1 VRGDFLRVKEIMDS
15 KHPSIYEDDPATKA
29 RALLRDLNL
38 RIIPVTDENKKLLGK
53 ISRRDVMTISSSV
66 SPMKAKGIMT
76 PARYV
81 AMLDEDVPSAFR
93 GMLRVDVWYAPVTV
107 SSGDRTYKGV
117 VGLESFIE
125 TLMKNSPERFVKDV
139 SDIMTKDVVTC
150 SPDDEVDKIWRLM
163 NETRFA
169 GLPVVKNGKLVGMVT
184 QKDLLETGVVL
195 PAFESRKGRFRESPK
210 ISSVMQTNLI
220 AVPPSTKA
228 IRVARVMV
236 SKDIGRVPVKDK
248 DGKLVGIVDRE
259 DIARLVVG

>member
-1 VRGDFLRVKEIMDS
+1 VRGDLLRVKEIMDS
-15 KHPSIYEDDPATKA
+15 KHPSIYEDEPATKA
-29 RALLRDLNL
+29 RALLRDFNL
-38 RIIPVTDENKKLLGK
+38 RIIPVTDVNKKLLGK
-53 ISRRDVMTISSSV
+53 VSRRDMMTITSSV
-66 SPMKAKGIMT
+66 SPMKVKGIMT

-81 AMLDEDVPSAFR
+81 ALLDDDVTSTFKA
-93 GMLRVDVWYAPVTV
+93 MLRVDVWYAPVTV
-107 SSGDRTYKGV
+107 SSDDKTFRGV
-117 VGLESFIE
+117 VGLETFIE
-125 TLMKNSPERFVKDV
+125 PLMKNSPERFVKDV
-139 SDIMTKDVVTC
+139 SEIMTKHVVTC
-150 SPDDEVDKIWRLM
+150 SPDDEVEKIWRLM

-169 GLPVVKNGKLVGMVT
+169 GLPVVKNGKLVGIVT

-248 DGKLVGIVDRE
+248 NGKLLGIVDRE
-259 DIARLVVG
+259 DIAKLVVG